1 MQQIV
6 STPLG
11 DFRIPAGVRVAV
23 IVMDPSVPSVAKQGA
38 DSQQQQ
44 RILRVLDGAS
54 AGSSQAETPSGDP
67 KTNLATP
74 LARAQHIHRTRGNI
88 TLKVTDWAD
97 EAGVGVREL
106 RRAIKAN
113 AVENGSKPDGRD
125 NGARTIRADA
135 LVGYLADVDAVRR
148 GDKAPPAWWPLV
160 HLPKKQAAPV
170 PAPTPSDD
178 DPDGAIALRQA
189 A

>member
-23 IVMDPSVPSVAKQGA
+23 IVMDPSLPSVVAPGA
-38 DSQQQQ
+38 DAQQQ
-44 RILRVLDGAS
+44 RLLRVLDGAS
-54 AGSSQAETPSGDP
+54 AGAPQADMSSGDP
-67 KTNLATP
+67 KHCFATP

-113 AVENGSKPDGRD
+113 AVEHGNKPDGRD
-125 NGARTIRADA
+125 NGAKTICADA
-135 LVGYLADVDAVRR
+135 LVGYLAEVDAVRR
-148 GDKAPPAWWPLV
+148 GDKVPPAWWPLV
-160 HLPKKQAAPV
+160 HQSKQQAAP
-170 PAPTPSDD
+170 AQAAIPSDD
-178 DPDGAIALRQA
+178 DQHGRIAVRQA